1 MLASL
6 FSKTK
11 PINYVILTIL
21 LVFTF
26 VSYQFYNQKVP
37 STGYEIF
44 KTVTTLGFLVLS
56 LILTQFIVQKN
67 RLVKDNAYVP
77 LLYVSFLIM
86 FPTTLLNVKVVI
98 ANFFILLAL
107 RRLFSLHSLKSPQ
120 EKLFDASLW
129 ILVAAL
135 FHFWSLFFLVLLFFA
150 VAFYVG
156 RDYRNW
162 FIPVIAL
169 LAVFI
174 FLSIYLILVGET
186 YSEWIQSKIA
196 ISLDFT
202 NFSNVYENIAL
213 AVFTSIALL
222 FFFTEV
228 VNLKSKQFN
237 MQSSYKKIIIA
248 FLIGVAVYVVSE
260 DKNNG
265 SILFTFF
272 PLAVLGSNYIEI
284 IPQKW
289 RKEFV
294 VYGVLGLSFFFY
306 FSQLFL

>member
-26 VSYQFYNQKVP
+26 VSCEFYSQKVP
-37 STGYEIF
+37 TTGYEIF
-44 KTVTTLGFLVLS
+44 KTVATLGFLVIS
-56 LILTQFIVQKN
+56 LFLTQFIVQKN

-86 FPTTLLNVKVVI
+86 FPATLLNLKIVI

-135 FHFWSLFFLVLLFFA
+135 FHFWSLFFLILLFFA

-162 FIPVIAL
+162 FIPIVAL
-169 LAVFI
+169 FVVFI
-174 FLSIYLILVGET
+174 FLSIYLVLAEET
-186 YSEWIQSKIA
+186 YSEWMQSKIGM
-196 ISLDFT
+196 SFDFT
-202 NFSNVYENIAL
+202 HFSNIYENIAL

-237 MQSSYKKIIIA
+237 MQSSYKKILIA
-248 FLIGVAVYVVSE
+248 FLIGAAIYVVSE

-265 SILFTFF
+265 AILFTFF

-294 VYGVLGLSFFFY
+294 VFSLLALSFFFY
-306 FSQLFL
+306 CSQVFL